1 MRRLHPC
8 RARTHSPL
16 EVCPRGVGAM
26 RSDNAAGNCAT
37 WLCDKARLR
46 QLGMWVKPAMPVDG
60 SELDGRLVA
69 HAGTRLN
76 RHWHS

>member
-1 MRRLHPC
+1 M
-8 RARTHSPL
+8 S
-16 EVCPRGVGAM
+16 
-26 RSDNAAGNCAT
+26 SDNAAGNCAT